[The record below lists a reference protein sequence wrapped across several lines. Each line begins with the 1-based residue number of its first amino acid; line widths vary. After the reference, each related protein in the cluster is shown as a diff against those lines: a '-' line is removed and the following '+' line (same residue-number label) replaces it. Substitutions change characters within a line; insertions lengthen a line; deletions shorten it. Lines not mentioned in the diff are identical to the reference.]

1 MNTSSKKI
9 VIVVEKSEEGYVIYD
24 DTQTFLDVVHIDDK
38 ELVVSIVSA
47 IVKDRIS
54 GNKSS
59 SLW

>member
-1 MNTSSKKI
+1 MNTSSEKI

-38 ELVVSIVSA
+38 ELVVSIVSG